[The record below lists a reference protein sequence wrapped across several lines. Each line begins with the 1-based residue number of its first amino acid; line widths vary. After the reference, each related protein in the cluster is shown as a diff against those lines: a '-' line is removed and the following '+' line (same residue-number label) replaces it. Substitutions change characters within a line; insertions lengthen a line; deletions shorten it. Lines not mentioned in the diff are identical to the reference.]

1 MTKSYKNSLKLIK
14 KIQKVRS
21 TNNSNWMDILRLAF
35 KYDSKNSAR
44 LMSKI
49 YADDKKISKLVKKL
63 YQSNK

>member
-1 MTKSYKNSLKLIK
+1 MAKSYKNSLKLIK

-21 TNNSNWMDILRLAF
+21 KNNVNWMDILRLSF

-63 YQSNK
+63 YKSNK